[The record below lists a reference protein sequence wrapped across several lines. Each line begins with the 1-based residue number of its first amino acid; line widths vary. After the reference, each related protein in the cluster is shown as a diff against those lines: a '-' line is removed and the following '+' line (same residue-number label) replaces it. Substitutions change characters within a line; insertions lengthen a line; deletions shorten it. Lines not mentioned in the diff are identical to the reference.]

1 MLVCNWG
8 NISGSQNGS
17 LPISEHLLNVVC
29 LKCAVNM
36 CGTTSTRNLRLR
48 NVGKRTHER
57 ASRKTRGGDS
67 QPRHCLVWRACI
79 VFTFTCAHSESCDYP
94 VAALYLCVGS
104 CSSKSNRL
112 FVRTLRN
119 VIWIA
124 VERQVDECLSRISL
138 RKRRT
143 NCTRHI
149 LRIQNFPII
158 SPIFLPLPLSLYY
171 LLQSFPY
178 IIFRKQFEA
187 QTLLYQPRHLIIVSH
202 CGGKSEAREKG
213 NQKKSA

>member
-1 MLVCNWG
+1 MNSKGASINWSTFVGSRESGITSSTSASTDLLIPPFLVQALDDTQIFEYMLVCNWG

-48 NVGKRTHER
+48 NAGKRTHER

-149 LRIQNFPII
+149 LRI
-158 SPIFLPLPLSLYY
+158 
-171 LLQSFPY
+171 
-178 IIFRKQFEA
+178 
-187 QTLLYQPRHLIIVSH
+187 
-202 CGGKSEAREKG
+202 
-213 NQKKSA
+213 